1 MTSIVFRTILILALF
16 VNVTQAVAFWRP
28 PTRHL
33 PQEELDPILE
43 VWDKAVASGTL
54 EDYQVALSHVTEVMP
69 YRENVGSASI
79 GGARFVPFSNPEIVD
94 RIVEYY
100 LAVVDSKESGKSLYG
115 GPRDEFS
122 GDYVR
127 HEAGI
132 AKALA
137 ESAESTF
144 DLRVYDH
151 VLPYRVGFSGRF
163 RTLYLASVNPRRTLN
178 YLFETQIDA
187 NYSGTGWGEFME
199 HAFAILSYMTM
210 QSPKAL
216 KAERERVFAF
226 IAEHV
231 KFFASEDKDFKRDN
245 PAEYLNR
252 QPAYQYMLKLNDYY
266 VRNDALDVVEFLGT
280 IDQVPLIQSI
290 IHDVKEWDF
299 EHPPARASR
308 YLEKPEQIRNKGLR
322 IIEELRR
329 RPPSKEN
336 K

>member
-1 MTSIVFRTILILALF
+1 MTSKALRSIVVLLLS
-16 VNVTQAVAFWRP
+16 VTVSQAVAFWRP

-33 PQEELDPILE
+33 PPEELGPILE
-43 VWDKAVASGTL
+43 VWDKAVESGAL
-54 EDYQVALSHVTEVMP
+54 EDYQVALSHVTEVMS
-69 YRENVGSASI
+69 YREYSGSASI
-79 GGARFVPFSNPEIVD
+79 GGARCVPFSNPEIVD
-94 RIVEYY
+94 RIVAYF
-100 LAVVDSKESGKSLYG
+100 LAMADSKESGKSLYR
-115 GPRDEFS
+115 GPLDQFS
-122 GDYVR
+122 SDFVR
-127 HEAGI
+127 HEAGV

-144 DLRVYDH
+144 DLRIYDH

-178 YLFETQIDA
+178 YLFGTQIDA
-187 NYSGTGWGEFME
+187 DYSGTGWGEFME

-216 KAERERVFAF
+216 EAERERVFAF

-231 KFFASEDKDFKRDN
+231 KFFSSQDKDFKRDN

-252 QPAYQYMLKLNDYY
+252 QAAYQYLLKLNDYY
-266 VRNDALDVVEFLGT
+266 VRNDALDVVAFLGT

-290 IHDVKEWDF
+290 IHDAKEWDF
-299 EHPPARASR
+299 EHPPTRASR
-308 YLEKPEQIRNKGLR
+308 RLEKPGQIREKGLR

-329 RPPSKEN
+329 RTPSKDD